1 MPTETI
7 DALAKRINPFSRQ
20 SSFEARSLLA
30 LLGIV
35 ALAGITSP
43 ITFGG
48 SNIFFQLGNL
58 TDVLR
63 QISLIGIIALSMT
76 FVILTAGIDLSVGSL
91 LAFSSAVTAMSLTRH
106 WSSTSIHTHLFLA
119 ITTAL
124 VLTTLL
130 GTLNG
135 LVIAKLRVQ
144 PFIVTL
150 ASMIG
155 VRGLAKWSTN
165 NENID
170 LGFGT
175 DAASRF
181 AALFRMKAVVISS
194 YGVLA
199 VILGVVLARTIF
211 GRYVRAIGDNEKAA
225 LYTGLPIQTVKIWV
239 YALAGLLSGYAGVLY
254 AAANHQGN
262 PNAGN
267 AYELDAIAAVVIGG
281 TPLAGGRGSII
292 GTVFGTLIMG
302 VLTNMLRL
310 NNVDSNSEMMIKA
323 VIIVLAVV
331 IQRERKL
338 AY

>member
-1 MPTETI
+1 MPREI
-7 DALAKRINPFSRQ
+7 VEALTKRINSFSRQ

-35 ALAGITSP
+35 ALAGVTSP
-43 ITFGG
+43 KNFGG
-48 SNIFFQLGNL
+48 ANIFFQLGNL

-91 LAFSSAVTAMSLTRH
+91 LAFSSAVTAMGLTRH
-106 WSSTSIHTHLFLA
+106 WGGTSIHTHLVLA
-119 ITTAL
+119 MMVAI

-135 LVIAKLRVQ
+135 IVIAKLRVQ

-155 VRGLAKWSTN
+155 VRGLAKWATN
-165 NENID
+165 NENVD

-181 AALFRMKAVVISS
+181 AAIFRMKAVVISS

-199 VILGVVLARTIF
+199 VIFGIVLMRTVF
-211 GRYVRAIGDNEKAA
+211 GRYVRAIGDNERAA
-225 LYTGLPIQTVKIWV
+225 LYTGLPIQTVRIWV
-239 YALAGLLSGYAGVLY
+239 YALSGVLSGYAGVLY

-281 TPLAGGRGSII
+281 TRLAGGRGSII
-292 GTVFGTLIMG
+292 GTILGTLIMG

-310 NNVDSNSEMMIKA
+310 NNVDSNAEMMIKA

-338 AY
+338 A